1 MSDGFEYSREQDHDT
16 ADRQQP
22 EAPID
27 REPGFAPEQPK
38 SEKKRRPWLIT
49 IAMAV
54 VFGLIAGSVMVGV
67 NAAAGTIGDAGSQ
80 AAQSGA
86 PAGGDNVAL
95 AKANDSVNAA
105 AETTAAGAGG
115 YTVAEV
121 AASDMP
127 AIVAI
132 TNKSIQEIQ
141 NYFFGGGAQQY
152 ESESSG
158 SGIIVGQTDTEL
170 LVATNYHVVSGAST
184 LSVAFVDNSAAEAQV
199 KGTDP
204 DSDLAVIAVKL
215 SDIPADTLKAIK
227 VITTGDSDAL
237 AVGEQVVAIGNAL
250 GYGQSVTAGYISAL
264 NREVTVDGVDRKLI
278 QTDAAINPGNSG
290 GALLNM
296 KGELIGINAV
306 KYADSAVEGMG
317 YAIPI
322 SAAEPVL
329 NDLMNHETRYK
340 VAASDASYL
349 GITCATVTSD
359 AVSMYGMPQ
368 GAYVAEVTA
377 NGPAANGGMLK
388 GDIIV
393 KFDGESVT
401 SSNAL
406 VEMLGYYAAGTTVQV
421 TVARAN
427 NGQYAEQQLTVTL
440 GSKADTKQS

>member
-1 MSDGFEYSREQDHDT
+1 MSDVFEYVPEQARDT

-22 EAPID
+22 EAPAGQ
-27 REPGFAPEQPK
+27 EFNPAPEQPK
-38 SEKKRRPWLIT
+38 PEKKRRPWLTT
-49 IAMAV
+49 IAMAL

-67 NAAAGTIGDAGSQ
+67 NAAAGTIGAAGPQ
-80 AAQSGA
+80 AAQSDA
-86 PAGGDNVAL
+86 PAGRDKVAL
-95 AKANDSVNAA
+95 AKADDSAKAPVTA
-105 AETTAAGAGG
+105 AAGAGG
-115 YTVAEV
+115 FTVAEV
-121 AASDMP
+121 AANDMP

-141 NYFFGGGAQQY
+141 NYFFGGGTQQY

-170 LVATNYHVVSGAST
+170 LVATNYHVVSGANT

-199 KGTDP
+199 KGTDA
-204 DSDLAVIAVKL
+204 DNDLAVIAVKL
-215 SDIPADTLKAIK
+215 SDVSADTLKAIK
-227 VITTGDSDAL
+227 VITIGDSDAL
-237 AVGEQVVAIGNAL
+237 VVGEQVVAIGNAL

-264 NREVTVDGVDRKLI
+264 NREVTVDGVERKLI

-349 GITCATVTSD
+349 GITCATVTSE

-368 GAYVAEVTA
+368 GAYVAEVTE
-377 NGPAANGGMLK
+377 NGPAANAGMLK

-401 SSNAL
+401 SSNGL
-406 VEMLGYYAAGTTVQV
+406 VELLGYYASGTTVQV
-421 TVARAN
+421 AVARAN
-427 NGQYAEQQLTVTL
+427 NGQYVERQLTVTL
-440 GSKADTKQS
+440 GSKADMKAS